1 MQVAQ
6 VVFVSLWVALAG
18 WICYRKV
25 SKDFS
30 QYPQNNT
37 EGGEQQ

>member
-1 MQVAQ
+1 MQIAQ

-18 WICYRKV
+18 FICYRKI

-30 QYPQNNT
+30 QYTQNNT
-37 EGGEQQ
+37 EGGENK